1 MPYASHSL
9 NIIGEIVTA
18 EAQSVLKTKKPIW
31 KRWWMIVIYVLVG
44 LAVIAN
50 LSGGSD
56 EGVTAEDPAPSSEI
70 RTTVVLGP

>member
-1 MPYASHSL
+1 M
-9 NIIGEIVTA
+9 TA
-18 EAQSVLKTKKPIW
+18 EAQSGPKTKKQIW
-31 KRWWMIVIYVLVG
+31 KRWWMIVRYVIVG

-56 EGVTAEDPAPSSEI
+56 EEVTAEAPATSSEI